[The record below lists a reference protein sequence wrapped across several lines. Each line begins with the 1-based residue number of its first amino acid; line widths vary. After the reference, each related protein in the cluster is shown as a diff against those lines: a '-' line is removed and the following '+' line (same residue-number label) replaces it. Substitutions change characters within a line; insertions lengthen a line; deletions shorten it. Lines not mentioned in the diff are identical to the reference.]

1 MATIAAMALELGD
14 RPVRPI
20 TVDEA
25 LRMLDAGVFENPN
38 RIELLHGLL
47 VEKPVSSPAHVG
59 VKTRLRRWLRE
70 FDPEVLRLE
79 DPLVAADGI
88 SMPQPD
94 VAVVEAGDYDSAH
107 PTTALLVIE
116 IARTSFKLD
125 TTIKPAIYASCG
137 VPDYWVVDVVRR
149 RVLVYRDPTPDG
161 YDTRTTHAPPE
172 SLEPLLVEVPPLDLG
187 TLFAPER

>member
-1 MATIAAMALELGD
+1 MALELGD

-25 LRMLDAGVFENPN
+25 LRMFDAGVFENPN
-38 RIELLHGLL
+38 RIELLHGVL

-94 VAVVEAGDYDSAH
+94 GAVVEPGDYDSAH
-107 PTTALLVIE
+107 PTSALLVIE
-116 IARTSFKLD
+116 IAKTSFEMD
-125 TTIKPAIYASCG
+125 TTVKPQIYAAMG
-137 VPDYWVVDVVRR
+137 VPDYWVVDVSRR
-149 RVLVYRDPTPDG
+149 RVLVYRDPTPQG
-161 YDTRTTHAPPE
+161 YDTRTT
-172 SLEPLLVEVPPLDLG
+172 LEPPATLQPRALDVAPLDLAAV
-187 TLFAPER
+187 FP

>member
-1 MATIAAMALELGD
+1 MALELGD

-59 VKTRLRRWLRE
+59 VKTRLSRWLWE
-70 FDPEVLRLE
+70 LGPERLRLE
-79 DPLVAADGI
+79 EPLVAADGI

-94 VAVVEAGDYDSAH
+94 VAVVEPGDYELAH
-107 PTTALLVIE
+107 PTTALLLVE

-125 TTIKPAIYASCG
+125 TTIKPVIFAACG
-137 VPDYWVVDVVRR
+137 VPDYWVVDVARR

-172 SLEPLLVEVPPLDLG
+172 SLGPLLVDVPPLEL
-187 TLFAPER
+187 TRLFADER